1 MVLPADSIIINGD
14 QPMSV
19 VRFGVSLDKEIMH
32 ELDQYVRKNNFP
44 NRSQAI
50 RKLIEQYA
58 VEQKWQCD
66 NQVAGAI
73 VLVYNHHKRN
83 IDHEINQV
91 QHAHHHLIL
100 STQHIHLDH
109 ETCLETIAVKGKA
122 SELTKLADAII
133 TLKGVYHGKLIM
145 TRT

>member
-1 MVLPADSIIINGD
+1 
-14 QPMSV
+14 MSV
-19 VRFGVSLDKEIMH
+19 IRFGVSLDKGLMV
-32 ELDQYVRKNNFP
+32 ELDNYVKVNKFP

-50 RKLIEQYA
+50 RSLIEKYA

-73 VLVYNHHKRN
+73 VIVYDHHKRN
-83 IDHEINQV
+83 IDNEINEV
-91 QHAHHHLIL
+91 QHAFHHLIL
-100 STQHIHLDH
+100 SSQHVHLDH

-122 SELTKLADAII
+122 RELTELADRII
-133 TLKGVYHGKLIM
+133 TLKGIHHGKLIM